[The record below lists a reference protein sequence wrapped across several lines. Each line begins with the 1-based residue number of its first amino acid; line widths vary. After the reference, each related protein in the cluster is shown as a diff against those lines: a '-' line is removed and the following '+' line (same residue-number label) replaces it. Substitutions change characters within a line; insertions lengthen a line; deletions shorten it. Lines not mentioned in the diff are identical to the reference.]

1 MRIAIL
7 ANEKASFIQPIAEG
21 LARMLRSCGA
31 EPVLVL
37 DGLENL
43 ALRQSV
49 DFTSVKS
56 FAGSAARLSA
66 SRRSFD
72 EFVTRLEG
80 VDAIVVVANVPISF
94 SRSVFPNI
102 EVLRD
107 RLPNVPIVNYDLH
120 YLPTLDSWARL
131 LLRGEKTKLGARDLA
146 IFKKG
151 GFGLERYDW
160 YLMAAAGTE
169 LALPPGPQP
178 FSLIGL
184 DLDDGTLFPGQN
196 GEFRAL
202 IDFEQNRG
210 DYPGYRAAQLDALR
224 LAGVNYTVL
233 DGSYSRDEIR
243 AIYRRSSIY
252 FLASAE
258 SFGLPI
264 CELQACGAK
273 VFLPNAYWAASHWLG
288 EDLHSERTPALSP
301 NFVIYE
307 DNARSLAKRIGEVR
321 DSFDPGEVRGTFK
334 AYQPQLLHGD
344 LIALKA
350 FLTRLES
357 GEIHSRVHLQHAG
370 IGREPPSRLSIRR

>member
-1 MRIAIL
+1 M
-7 ANEKASFIQPIAEG
+7 AEG

-31 EPVLVL
+31 EPVLFT

-43 ALRQSV
+43 ATRQSV
-49 DFTSVKS
+49 DFGSLKS
-56 FAGSAARLSA
+56 FAGSAARLA
-66 SRRSFD
+66 VSRRRFD
-72 EFVTRLEG
+72 QFLSRLEG

-94 SRSVFPNI
+94 SKSVFPNI
-102 EVLRD
+102 EVLRH

-131 LLRGEKTKLGARDLA
+131 LLRGEKTKLASEDLA
-146 IFKKG
+146 IFQKG
-151 GFGLERYDW
+151 AFGLERYDW

-184 DLDDGTLFPGQN
+184 DLDDGTLFPEQN

-202 IDFEQNRG
+202 VDFEQNRG
-210 DYPGYRAAQLDALR
+210 DYPKYRAAQLEALQ
-224 LAGVNYTVL
+224 LAGVEYTVL
-233 DGSYSRDEIR
+233 KGSYSREEIR
-243 AIYRRSSIY
+243 KIYRRSSIY

-273 VFLPNAYWAASHWLG
+273 VFLPNVFWATSHWLG
-288 EDLHSERTPALSP
+288 EDLHSERTPAVSP

-307 DNARSLAKRIGEVR
+307 DNARLLAKRIGQIR
-321 DSFDPGEVRGTFK
+321 DSFNPDEVRKTFK

-344 LIALKA
+344 LIALTA
-350 FLTRLES
+350 FLTRLAS
-357 GEIHSRVHLQHAG
+357 GEINSRVHFQHAG
-370 IGREPPSRLSIRR
+370 IGREQPPSLSIQY

>member
-1 MRIAIL
+1 
-7 ANEKASFIQPIAEG
+7 
-21 LARMLRSCGA
+21 MLRSCGA
-31 EPVLVL
+31 EPVLFT

-49 DFTSVKS
+49 DFGSLKA

-66 SRRSFD
+66 SRRRFD
-72 EFVTRLEG
+72 EFLSRLGG

-94 SRSVFPNI
+94 SKSVFPNI
-102 EVLRD
+102 EVLRE
-107 RLPNVPIVNYDLH
+107 RLQNVPIVNYDLH

-131 LLRGEKTKLGARDLA
+131 LLRGEKTKLADEDLA
-146 IFKKG
+146 IFRKG

-178 FSLIGL
+178 FSLVGL
-184 DLDDGTLFPGQN
+184 DLDDGTLFPEQN

-202 IDFEQNRG
+202 VDFEQNRG
-210 DYPGYRAAQLDALR
+210 DYPRYRAAQLEALR
-224 LAGVNYTVL
+224 LAGVDYAVL
-233 DGSYSRDEIR
+233 HGSYSREEIR
-243 AIYRRSSIY
+243 AIYRQSSIY

-273 VFLPNAYWAASHWLG
+273 VFLPNAFWAASHWLG
-288 EDLHSERTPALSP
+288 QDLYSERQPELSP

-307 DNARSLAKRIGEVR
+307 DDANKLARRIDEVR
-321 DSFDPGEVRGTFK
+321 STYEASSVVQTFEE
-334 AYQPQLLHGD
+334 YQPHLFHGD
-344 LIALKA
+344 LAEVKS
-350 FLTRLES
+350 FLNLLDSGQINSRLHTEHRS
-357 GEIHSRVHLQHAG
+357 
-370 IGREPPSRLSIRR
+370 IGR

>member
-1 MRIAIL
+1 M
-7 ANEKASFIQPIAEG
+7 AEG

-31 EPVLVL
+31 EPVLFT

-49 DFTSVKS
+49 DFGSLKA

-66 SRRSFD
+66 SRRRFD
-72 EFVTRLEG
+72 EFLSRLGG
-80 VDAIVVVANVPISF
+80 VDAIVIVANVPISF
-94 SRSVFPNI
+94 SKSVFPNI
-102 EVLRD
+102 EVLRE

-131 LLRGEKTKLGARDLA
+131 LLRGEKTKLADEDLA
-146 IFKKG
+146 IFQKG

-160 YLMAAAGTE
+160 YLMAAVGTE

-178 FSLIGL
+178 FSLVGL
-184 DLDDGTLFPGQN
+184 DLDDGTLFPEQN

-202 IDFEQNRG
+202 VDFEQNRG
-210 DYPGYRAAQLDALR
+210 DYPRYRAAQLEALR
-224 LAGVNYTVL
+224 LAGVEYTTL
-233 DGSYSRDEIR
+233 EGSYSRQEIR
-243 AIYRRSSIY
+243 GIYRRSSIY

-273 VFLPNAYWAASHWLG
+273 VFLPNAFWAASHWLG
-288 EDLHSERTPALSP
+288 HDLYSERQPELSS

-307 DNARSLAKRIGEVR
+307 DDANKLARRIDELRSTYEASSV
-321 DSFDPGEVRGTFK
+321 VQTFE
-334 AYQPQLLHGD
+334 AYQPHLFHGD
-344 LIALKA
+344 LAEVKS
-350 FLTRLES
+350 FLNLLDSGQINSRLHTKHRS
-357 GEIHSRVHLQHAG
+357 
-370 IGREPPSRLSIRR
+370 IGR